1 MGAAEAAAE
10 VLIVYL
16 SIPNLLPPNKKGRML
31 NLTEVHISS
40 VFYTQLSEDFLIH
53 IPPPYLLRVRFNVHC
68 FFLSIKFCKLA

>member
-16 SIPNLLPPNKKGRML
+16 SIPNLLPPNKKGRIL

-53 IPPPYLLRVRFNVHC
+53 IPPRKSPRVSPACAFQC
-68 FFLSIKFCKLA
+68 PLFLSLN

>member
-53 IPPPYLLRVRFNVHC
+53 IPPRKSPACAFHC
-68 FFLSIKFCKLA
+68 PLFLSLN

>member
-31 NLTEVHISS
+31 NLTGVHISS
-40 VFYTQLSEDFLIH
+40 VFLY
-53 IPPPYLLRVRFNVHC
+53 PA
-68 FFLSIKFCKLA
+68 K